1 MADDVSK
8 AKAEAQFR
16 KAQQAKDGKAAM
28 AEYEAN
34 AAAVRANTQ
43 RLRAL
48 RIARDAVAEKA
59 APAVASKSKP
69 AKKAKNPPGKLS
81 DWLDSQQSSGRKT

>member
-1 MADDVSK
+1 LADDVSK

-59 APAVASKSKP
+59 APTVTAKSKP